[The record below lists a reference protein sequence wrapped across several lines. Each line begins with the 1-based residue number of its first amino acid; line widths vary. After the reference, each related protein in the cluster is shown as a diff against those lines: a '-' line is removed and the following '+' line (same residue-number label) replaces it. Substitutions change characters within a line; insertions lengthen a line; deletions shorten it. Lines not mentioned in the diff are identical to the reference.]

1 MQCDSEM
8 SRETMRY
15 KHTQVGYVTGG
26 VLLAALPL
34 IYYAFMV
41 EDGELGAFGYAVLGA
56 FGVLAVVFSSLTVQV
71 TDRELVF
78 YFGPG
83 FWTRRFALHDIISV
97 KVVRNSPLY
106 GWGIRY
112 THHGWLYNVSGLR
125 AVELTIRGEGQIRIG
140 TDEPEALKRV
150 LDEVRAPS
158 PPGRGEEGAAS
169 RPSDPAR

>member
-1 MQCDSEM
+1 
-8 SRETMRY
+8 
-15 KHTQVGYVTGG
+15 
-26 VLLAALPL
+26 
-34 IYYAFMV
+34 
-41 EDGELGAFGYAVLGA
+41 
-56 FGVLAVVFSSLTVQV
+56 V

-112 THHGWLYNVSGLR
+112 THHGWLYNVSGLG

-140 TDEPEALKRV
+140 TDEPEALKRT
-150 LDEVRAPS
+150 LEEAQAPG

-169 RPSDPAR
+169 RPADLAR